1 MALLPKSRIS
11 GPNVPNVP
19 NVSVF
24 ISLHLHLEAF
34 LDPTAFVA
42 GNVLDSTSKISKLV
56 AHRLS
61 ESILH

>member
-1 MALLPKSRIS
+1 M
-11 GPNVPNVP
+11 PNVP

-42 GNVLDSTSKISKLV
+42 GNVLDSTSKISKISKLV